1 MYKKIAAAV
10 AASMLAGISAAAHAT
25 PESDAQDLVKRAGA
39 YIKANGLEKACAD
52 FADPAKGFRT
62 NESYVYIHDIRA
74 KMLCNPGSPR
84 TVGKE
89 MIDVKDMDGKYFN
102 KEMVKLATTK
112 GSGWVEYK
120 WTNPATQKMQ
130 DKKSYIERQD
140 DLIIGSGFYK

>member
-1 MYKKIAAAV
+1 MYKKTAV
-10 AASMLAGISAAAHAT
+10 AGVLAMLSTVAIAT
-25 PESDAQDLVKRAGA
+25 PETDAQDLVKRAA
-39 YIKANGLEKACAD
+39 AHIKANGIDKACAD

-62 NESYVYIHDIRA
+62 GESYVYVHDIRA

-84 TVGKE
+84 TVGKD

-102 KEMVKLATTK
+102 KDMVKLATTK

-130 DKKSYIERQD
+130 DKKSWIERQD